1 MTSRLLLLISCCMV
15 LVPAFAQV
23 ITTIAGTGTPGYTGD
38 GGPAVQARLSSPT
51 AICMDRQGNLF
62 FSDWFN
68 RTIRRINPSGTIN
81 TFAGNGIT
89 GYSGDGGPALLASL
103 HTPDDIEFDVA
114 GNMYVAEHGNHV
126 IRKIDL
132 NGRITTIAGNGSP
145 PPNGVPI
152 GDGGPA
158 ILAQLYTPEEIAV
171 DAAGNIY
178 IADVSTNSIR
188 RINAAGV
195 IHTIA
200 GGGFYHAGYSGD
212 GGPAVSAKLN
222 APVSIEVDQAGNI
235 YFSDLGN
242 HVVRKISTMGII
254 TTIAGNGTP
263 GYSGDGGPA
272 IQAQLNRPNGLA
284 IDNHG
289 NIYVVEEDN
298 HVIRKIDVQGN
309 IFTVAGTGVLGYSGD
324 GGPAT
329 QAKIS
334 SMKIEVSPSGD
345 LYLTDHV
352 HHVIRKISACPT
364 GGNITVNINSP
375 EVSSCE
381 NDPVHFTAVASGN
394 GAYSYQWKQ
403 NGKNVG
409 TNSSSLILTTLKNG
423 DQVHCVV
430 TSQSDCPV
438 STSSNILTMVVN
450 PLPRISFSE
459 DHIISP
465 GESVQLNPILNG
477 LVDQYAW
484 TPPEGLS
491 NTSIK
496 DPVSSPSSTTT
507 YQLKAV
513 SPQGC
518 IGYGQ
523 VTVRFSKK
531 LMMPD
536 AFSPN
541 HDGRNEIFRI
551 PPGTGF
557 RLRRFSVFDR
567 WGQIIFQT
575 SDISEGWNGK
585 IRNHPAPSG
594 LYIYLISGNDDR
606 GYREY
611 KGTVML
617 IR

>member
-1 MTSRLLLLISCCMV
+1 M
-15 LVPAFAQV
+15 
-23 ITTIAGTGTPGYTGD
+23 
-38 GGPAVQARLSSPT
+38 
-51 AICMDRQGNLF
+51 
-62 FSDWFN
+62 
-68 RTIRRINPSGTIN
+68 IRRISPSGTIS
-81 TFAGNGIT
+81 TVAGNGIA
-89 GYSGDGGPALLASL
+89 GYSGDGGPALQARL
-103 HTPDDIEFDVA
+103 HTPDDIEFDAA
-114 GNMYVAEHGNHV
+114 GNMYIAEHGSHV

-132 NGRITTIAGNGSP
+132 NGSITTIAGNGSP
-145 PPNGVPI
+145 PPNGQPL

-158 ILAQLYTPEEIAV
+158 LLAQLYTPEEIAV

-195 IHTIA
+195 IQTIA

-212 GGPAVSAKLN
+212 GGPALSAKLN

-242 HVVRKISTMGII
+242 HVVRKISTSGTI

-272 IQAQLNRPNGLA
+272 TQAQLNRPNGIA

-289 NIYVVEEDN
+289 NIYVAEEEN
-298 HVIRKIDVQGN
+298 HVIRKIDVHGN
-309 IFTVAGTGVLGYSGD
+309 IYTIAGTGVQGYTGD

-334 SMKIEVSPSGD
+334 SYKIEVSASGD
-345 LYLTDHV
+345 LYLTDYV
-352 HHVIRKISACPT
+352 HHVIRRITACPT
-364 GGNITVNINSP
+364 SGNITVNISSSA
-375 EVSSCE
+375 VSLCE
-381 NDPVHFTAVASGN
+381 NEAVHFTALVSGN
-394 GAYSYQWKQ
+394 GPFNFQWKQ
-403 NGKNVG
+403 NGQHVG
-409 TNSSSLILTTLKNG
+409 TNSSSLTLATLKNS

-430 TSQSDCPV
+430 TSQSDCQV
-438 STSSNILTMVVN
+438 SASSQVLTMLVHPVPKITFEKN
-450 PLPRISFSE
+450 PVIK
-459 DHIISP
+459 P
-465 GESVQLNPILNG
+465 GESVQLSPVLSG
-477 LVDQYAW
+477 QVDNYSW
-484 TPPEGLS
+484 SPPDGLS

-496 DPVSSPSSTTT
+496 DPVSSPASTTT

-513 SPQGC
+513 SPFGC

-523 VTVRFSKK
+523 VTVRISKE
-531 LMMPD
+531 LMMPG

-541 HDGRNEIFRI
+541 QDGRNELFRI
-551 PPGTGF
+551 PPGTSF
-557 RLRRFSVFDR
+557 QLQRFSVYDR

-575 SDISEGWNGK
+575 SDISQGWNGR
-585 IRNHPAPSG
+585 IRNHLAPAG
-594 LYIYLISGNDDR
+594 VYIYLISGNDGRD
-606 GYREY
+606 YREY